1 MSLNETYVTVFGRV
15 GSEPDLR
22 ERGQSPH
29 LSFRLASTPRQ
40 FDKNLGYFID
50 KATTWFQVECWRQL
64 AQNTFDSLQL
74 GQPVIVAGKLRTHEW
89 KDDNGEPR
97 SRLVLEAF
105 AIGHDLSRGT
115 TSFTKSAPRADA
127 STPEVTAT
135 PFPAD
140 EFSTSTVPL
149 SATVPAAEA
158 A

>member
-15 GSEPDLR
+15 GSDPDLK
-22 ERGQSPH
+22 ERGHSPH

-50 KATTWFQVECWRQL
+50 KTTTWFQVECWRQL
-64 AQNTFDSLQL
+64 AQNTADSVQL

-105 AIGHDLSRGT
+105 AIGHDLNRGT
-115 TSFTKSAPRADA
+115 TSYTRSAPRSET

-140 EFSTSTVPL
+140 EY
-149 SATVPAAEA
+149 SATSLPLAADA

>member
-1 MSLNETYVTVFGRV
+1 MSVNETYLTVFGRV

-40 FDKNLGYFID
+40 FDKNLGYFVD
-50 KATTWFQVECWRQL
+50 KTTSWFQVECWRQL
-64 AQNTFDSLQL
+64 AQNTFDSVQL

-97 SRLVLEAF
+97 SRLVLEAI
-105 AIGHDLSRGT
+105 AIGHDLTRGT
-115 TSFTKSAPRADA
+115 TTYTKSAPRAEHA
-127 STPEVTAT
+127 VPEVTAA

-140 EFSTSTVPL
+140 EFPVTTLPL
-149 SATVPAAEA
+149 AAEA